1 LFFVFAALV
10 LKVTNDSKDHGWW
23 IMAEEA
29 EMPML
34 WITSHAVVEGQHW
47 FTRKAVLDSWGSH
60 MF

>member
-1 LFFVFAALV
+1 MT
-10 LKVTNDSKDHGWW
+10 LKVTNDWNDHGWW

-34 WITSHAVVEGQHW
+34 WITSHAVVEGRHW
-47 FTRKAVLDSWGSH
+47 FTKRAVSDSWGTH